1 MESHFVL
8 DKWKE
13 EMSKLLKM
21 KYKDKYTNSEI
32 DSKLN
37 KIIDKNLVNRPVSLF
52 NNYTNTSVR
61 TNILE
66 LTDTI
71 ERNGLIITGGGC
83 LFLPHGTKPNILI
96 DFIIEIMKRRKDAK
110 KMRKNF
116 DKGTDG
122 WLKWDIAQLL
132 NKLVINSLY
141 GCCGYPGFALY
152 NVFTAEAITAQG
164 RHIITTA
171 INMVEGFVG
180 GAFFF
185 TDENELNHYLVNI
198 NNEYQKYGSLD
209 VSIFG
214 IEDYLPLA
222 YNKLITNSKF
232 TISDNMKDNLV
243 KMLKSKDQAELAL
256 IYYKNNLIE
265 FSKLDVIKSKYKYI
279 IENNGLLSFCEME
292 LLKDDEMRKVT
303 QDIWDLYEIFVLYN
317 YPVNDRIRKAMY
329 LPKTRALY
337 TDTDSVFVS
346 VCHLVDFI
354 KDEVLNGN
362 NPMASDDDLTFT
374 SVNLMLIFINIAID
388 RALKTLC
395 SSTNI
400 EPEWAT
406 RLSMKNEF
414 YLRKILFMEK
424 KKRYISL
431 SVLQEGQ
438 LLGGGK
444 GKPEIKGIEF
454 IKSTTKPYLRD
465 YFTKIATEEILYAK
479 EISPNRIFKKMAE
492 LKADIEY
499 GMSHGDSK
507 YYKQSKVKTPDNYK
521 NPFSTQGITAV
532 MLWNTLC
539 PHAQIELP
547 ADVNIVP
554 IKSLQQAKPDE
565 SKKTSPTQVIRAD
578 PFKNKNIAELAD
590 KYPDVYERLHDQI
603 YLNTNP
609 LIRYMNLTSIAL
621 PKNTDIEIPKYVFE
635 LINYDDIVN
644 NSIQLFLPV
653 MESLGIYSIPS
664 TTNTSHMTN
673 IIQL

>member
-265 FSKLDVIKSKYKYI
+265 FSKLDIIKSKYKYI

-395 SSTNI
+395 GSTNI

>member
-1 MESHFVL
+1 MGEHFVL
-8 DKWKE
+8 DKWKS
-13 EMSKLLKM
+13 EMTKLIKM
-21 KYKDKYTNSEI
+21 KYGDKYTKNEI
-32 DSKLN
+32 ESKLN
-37 KIIDKNLVNRPVSLF
+37 KVIDNKCNNRPVSLF

-61 TNILE
+61 TTILE
-66 LTDTI
+66 LTDSI
-71 ERNGLIITGGGC
+71 EKNGLIITGGGC
-83 LFLPHGTKPNILI
+83 IFLPHGTKPNILI

-141 GCCGYPGFALY
+141 GCMGYPGFALY
-152 NVFTAEAITAQG
+152 NVFTAEAITAEG

-185 TDENELNHYLVNI
+185 TDENELNHYIYNI
-198 NNEYQKYGSLD
+198 SEEYAKYGTLN
-209 VSIFG
+209 VSAFG
-214 IEDYLPLA
+214 VNDYLPLA
-222 YNKLITNSKF
+222 YDKLISNSKF
-232 TISDNMKDNLV
+232 TMTENQKNSIM
-243 KMLKSKDQAELAL
+243 KMLKHKDQGELAL
-256 IYYKNNLIE
+256 LYYKNNLIE
-265 FSKLDVIKSKYKYI
+265 FSKLEVIRSKFKYI
-279 IENNGLLSFCEME
+279 IQNNGLLSFCEME

-346 VCHLVDFI
+346 VCHLVDYV
-354 KDEVLNGN
+354 KHDVLHGN
-362 NPMASDDDLTFT
+362 NPMATDDDLTFT
-374 SVNLMLIFINIAID
+374 AVNLMLIFINIAID

-400 EPEWAT
+400 EPEWAVK
-406 RLSMKNEF
+406 LGMKNEF
-414 YLRKILFMEK
+414 YLKRILFMEK

-431 SVLQEGQ
+431 SILQEGQ

-465 YFTKIATEEILYAK
+465 YYTKIATEEILYAD
-479 EISPNRIFKKMAE
+479 EISPNRIFKKMAD

-507 YYKQSKVKTPDNYK
+507 FYKQSKVKTPDNYK

-532 MLWNTLC
+532 MLWNTIC
-539 PHAQIELP
+539 PNNQIELP

-565 SKKTSPTQVIRAD
+565 SKKTSPTQIIRAD
-578 PFKNKNIAELAD
+578 PFKNKNIAELAE
-590 KYPDVYERLHDQI
+590 KYPEVYDRI
-603 YLNTNP
+603 YNEIYTNTNP

-621 PKNTDIEIPKYVFE
+621 PKNTDIEIPQYVFD
-635 LINYDDIVN
+635 LINYDDIVT

-653 MESLGIYSIPS
+653 MDSLGIKSIPS

-673 IIQL
+673 IIPL